1 MTDARGVKYYVK
13 YSLGQYEG
21 PYMKEFP
28 IDDAGKR
35 AIESFL
41 NEYAGN
47 PDFKC
52 QVIWGH
58 EIGMVEQSHQ
68 IWLPPLLPPWGR

>member
-58 EIGMVEQSHQ
+58 EIEIERVEIVKQF
-68 IWLPPLLPPWGR
+68 RVRF